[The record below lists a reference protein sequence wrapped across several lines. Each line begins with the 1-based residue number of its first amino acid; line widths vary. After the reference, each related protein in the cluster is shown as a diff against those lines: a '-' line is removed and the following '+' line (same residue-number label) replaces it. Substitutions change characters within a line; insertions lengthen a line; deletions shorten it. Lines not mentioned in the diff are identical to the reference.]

1 MIGYILNS
9 KGSGKE
15 STLIS
20 KEDFLGEI
28 SVEFSMMEVPAI
40 QLTLPIRYSKLISG
54 NTHIVLQTDDW
65 KYEGYAGDKS
75 NDFNNMTVTVK
86 TSHVIGRLGKRT
98 LPTNVTVKARSVVSA
113 VNKLWGTGLMK
124 LTRMTYLMTLKLSI

>member
-65 KYEGYAGDKS
+65 KYEGYAGAVSYTHLD
-75 NDFNNMTVTVK
+75 VY
-86 TSHVIGRLGKRT
+86 KRQT
-98 LPTNVTVKARSVVSA
+98 
-113 VNKLWGTGLMK
+113 
-124 LTRMTYLMTLKLSI
+124 

>member
-15 STLIS
+15 STLIP

-40 QLTLPIRYSKLISG
+40 Q
-54 NTHIVLQTDDW
+54 
-65 KYEGYAGDKS
+65 
-75 NDFNNMTVTVK
+75 
-86 TSHVIGRLGKRT
+86 
-98 LPTNVTVKARSVVSA
+98 
-113 VNKLWGTGLMK
+113 
-124 LTRMTYLMTLKLSI
+124 